1 MFTWLRRRREWDEAV
16 QAEAE
21 RLVRTSPKGTA
32 YTLACKALAAAPE
45 GTPDHDR
52 AYVVHRRVRQL
63 VRPGGDTATRMAR
76 DAGMI

>member
-1 MFTWLRRRREWDEAV
+1 MFAWLRRRREWDEAV

-32 YTLACKALAAAPE
+32 YTQACNALAGAPE
-45 GTPDHDR
+45 DTPEHAH
-52 AYVVHRRVRQL
+52 AYAVQRRVRQL

-76 DAGMI
+76 DAGLI

>member
-1 MFTWLRRRREWDEAV
+1 MFGWLRRQREWDEAV

-32 YTLACKALAAAPE
+32 DMQACNALAGAPK
-45 GTPDHDR
+45 GTPDRER
-52 AYVVHRRVRQL
+52 AYAVQRRVRQR

-76 DAGMI
+76 DAGLI